1 MNEKYVVTGGSGFIG
16 SHIVDRLIDENK
28 SVIVIDNNSNKRKP
42 IINPRAKYYN
52 IDISNS
58 KNIDEISDILENCTG
73 IFHCAALIDV
83 QESILKPIIYELNN
97 TLGTL
102 NLLQAAVKANV
113 KRLVYS
119 SSAAVYGDT
128 DEKPISELCP
138 INPLSPYGSQKYY
151 GEVMCKVFS
160 QLHGIETCC
169 LRYFNAFGERQKISG
184 AYANVIGIFKFQIKS
199 GLPITITG
207 DGEQRR
213 DFIYVKDLVNANYLS
228 MLSEEKFVGEVFNI
242 GSGNNFSINQIANFF
257 DVSKTYIPAV
267 KEPKASLANIKK
279 ANKILGWFPSMDV
292 EEWIKSNK

>member
-1 MNEKYVVTGGSGFIG
+1 MNGKYVVSGGCGFIG
-16 SHIVDRLIDENK
+16 SHIVDRLIDEDK
-28 SVIVIDNNSNKRKP
+28 SVIVIDNNSNNRKP
-42 IINPRAKYYN
+42 FINAKAKYYN

-58 KNIDEISDILENCTG
+58 NNVDELSSILKNCKG

-83 QESILKPIIYELNN
+83 QESITKPIIYEANN
-97 TLGTL
+97 TMGTL

-113 KRLVYS
+113 KRFVYS
-119 SSAAVYGDT
+119 SSAAVYGNT
-128 DEKPISELCP
+128 DDMPISEFSQ

-160 QLHGIETCC
+160 QLHGIETCS

-184 AYANVIGIFKFQIKS
+184 AYATVIGIFKFQIKN

-228 MLSEEKFVGEVFNI
+228 MFCEEKFSGEIFNI
-242 GSGNNFSINQIANFF
+242 GSGKNFSINQIANFF
-257 DVSKTYIPAV
+257 NVPKTYIPAL
-267 KEPKASLANIKK
+267 KDPKASLADINK

-292 EEWIKSNK
+292 EQWIKSNK